1 MWITKSRDFMLLPLL
16 LALLF
21 SPALCGSSARAEV
34 MYQIS
39 ESELNQLEQNSRKQ
53 EENSLS
59 NQKTLQ
65 EQKAQLKT
73 ANEKIQKSQTEN
85 EAMRNSL
92 EKTQKY
98 LDEYEKEAERKIR
111 IKTRQRNLWIAIS
124 GLLATV
130 VIAK

>member
-1 MWITKSRDFMLLPLL
+1 
-16 LALLF
+16 
-21 SPALCGSSARAEV
+21 

-65 EQKAQLKT
+65 EQKAQLKI

-98 LDEYEKEAERKIR
+98 LDEYEKEAEHKREV
-111 IKTRQRNLWIAIS
+111 KTRQRDAWEAAAAILF
-124 GLLATV
+124 GVLV
-130 VIAK
+130 KNEIVK